1 MEENLARFKEDLVGF
16 ARFSAGA
23 RGGHEGGSAA
33 RAVAVLAHVAER
45 TTCVGEVVDV
55 EASLFPYEAPLCK
68 RPPDDEWD
76 QGASARA
83 HVAKLMQQAVAE
95 HLQGRFIEWQPAEAP
110 GTWKAVLSP
119 SLVLAHA
126 TLCLAG
132 LKHLVKEGTFFCT
145 NESCDSF
152 GVPVDAMVQT
162 CEKCEGRVT
171 DEEPADV
178 NEITSC
184 LERLKSACERA
195 R

>member
-1 MEENLARFKEDLVGF
+1 MAR
-16 ARFSAGA
+16 
-23 RGGHEGGSAA
+23 
-33 RAVAVLAHVAER
+33 
-45 TTCVGEVVDV
+45 
-55 EASLFPYEAPLCK
+55 P
-68 RPPDDEWD
+68 

-83 HVAKLMQQAVAE
+83 HVAKLVQQAVAE

-145 NESCDSF
+145 NESCGSF
-152 GVPVDAMVQT
+152 GVPVDAMQK
-162 CEKCEGRVT
+162 CENEKCGGRVT
-171 DEEPADV
+171 DEEPADLI
-178 NEITSC
+178 EITCC
-184 LERLKSACERA
+184 LKRLKSACERA